1 MGENGT
7 KGCLLVADNE
17 PDQLSAMAHT
27 LRSAGYQV
35 LEATNGS
42 EVLDQVREKQP
53 DLILLDVMLPDKS
66 GLEVLKEI
74 NSDKTIQDIFVILIF
89 EVETPSETQ
98 SEGFKEGADGYLTKP
113 ILEGELLA
121 HIASLMRIK
130 ESESNYKI
138 IFENTGTAT
147 IIAEEDRT
155 ISLAN
160 SEFEELSGYL
170 KEEIEGKKE
179 YTDFVTGED
188 QEKMIKYHDLRR
200 IDPNSA
206 PRNYEFKFRDRKG
219 NLKDIFIT
227 VGMITGTMKSVLS
240 LLDITKKKKA
250 EKDFSRESQINSD
263 LAKLSRK
270 LLQSTPIE
278 DISDVVLEYAQKF
291 TRSKFSF
298 VGYIDPETGYLIS
311 PTMTH
316 NIWTECHVKDKSIIF
331 KKFGGMWGWVLN
343 NKKSILTNQP
353 EDDSRSTGTPPGHIA
368 IETFL
373 AVPALVNDKLVG
385 IISLANSNEYDK
397 NDLEVIQRLAD
408 LYAIAIT
415 RKHADDSLKR
425 SEEKYRTIVEKFLK
439 ISNEIIM
446 EISKKEE

>member
-53 DLILLDVMLPDKS
+53 DLILLDVMLPDKG

-121 HIASLMRIK
+121 HVASLMRIK

-188 QEKMIKYHDLRR
+188 QKKMIKYHDLRR

-206 PRNYEFKFRDRKG
+206 PRNYEFKFRDREG

-291 TRSKFSF
+291 TRSKFGF

-385 IISLANSNEYDK
+385 IISLANSDEYNK
-397 NDLEVIQRLAD
+397 HDLEVIQRLAD

>member
-66 GLEVLKEI
+66 GLEIFEEI
-74 NSDKTIQDIFVILIF
+74 KYDKKLQEVFIILIF
-89 EVETPSETQ
+89 EGETTPEIQ
-98 SEGFKEGADGYLTKP
+98 SESFEKGADGYLTKP

-121 HIASLMRIK
+121 HVDSLMRVK
-130 ESESNYKI
+130 ESERKYKS

-147 IIAEEDRT
+147 IIVGEDEI
-155 ISLAN
+155 ISLVN
-160 SEFEELSGYL
+160 SEFEQLSGYP
-170 KEEIEGKKE
+170 KEEVEGKKKWME
-179 YTDFVTGED
+179 FVSSED
-188 QEKMIKYHDLRR
+188 LDKMIKYRELRK
-200 IDPNSA
+200 IDPASA
-206 PRNYEFKFRDRKG
+206 PRNYEFKFKDK
-219 NLKDIFIT
+219 NNDLKDIFLTIDL
-227 VGMITGTMKSVLS
+227 ITGTHDSAVS
-240 LLDITKKKKA
+240 LLDITERKKA
-250 EKDFSRESQINSD
+250 EKAFFREIQINSD

-270 LLQSTPIE
+270 HLQSVPIE

-291 TRSKFSF
+291 TQSKFGF

-316 NIWTECHVKDKSIIF
+316 NIWTECHVEDKSIIF
-331 KKFGGMWGWVLN
+331 EKFGGMWGWVLN
-343 NKKSILTNQP
+343 NQKSILTNHP

-373 AVPALVNDKLVG
+373 AVPALVDDKLVG
-385 IISLANSNEYDK
+385 IISLANAVKYYES
-397 NDLEVIQRLAD
+397 DLEVIQRLAD

>member
-53 DLILLDVMLPDKS
+53 DLILLDVMLPDKG

-121 HIASLMRIK
+121 HVASLMRIK

-188 QEKMIKYHDLRR
+188 QKKMIKYHDLRR

-206 PRNYEFKFRDRKG
+206 PRNYEFKFRDREG

-291 TRSKFSF
+291 TRSKFGF

-385 IISLANSNEYDK
+385 IISLANSDGYNK
-397 NDLEVIQRLAD
+397 HDLEVIQRLAD